1 MPSKGM
7 RLLARFLVGL
17 SLMGSGPAWA
27 GVTLNGS
34 WLSEREI
41 DTELPAA
48 GYGVGVS
55 FDMGPYAFLGLNYS
69 TLRTDSFEDA
79 LDGVEGRLEY
89 RSGGA
94 DLGLVWPWTEHL
106 GATVTGGYARSE
118 THGLDGF
125 RNDRPARFEGPT
137 GSLTL
142 WTQLG
147 DLALNVGRGYSY
159 IGAVP
164 GWDTSAGLGLRLWGD
179 VWLDGGYWRSAGV
192 QGWSAGLRA
201 TFAGD

>member
-7 RLLARFLVGL
+7 RRAALLLATL
-17 SLMGSGPAWA
+17 SFAGATPAWA
-27 GVTLNGS
+27 AVTLNGS
-34 WLSEREI
+34 WLQERELE
-41 DTELPAA
+41 TELPSA
-48 GYGVGVS
+48 GYGVGLS

-69 TLRTDSFEDA
+69 LLRTDSFEDA

-89 RSGGA
+89 RSGSI
-94 DLGLVWPWTEHL
+94 DLGGVWPWTDHL
-106 GATVTGGYARSE
+106 GATITGGYARSE

-125 RNDRPARFEGPT
+125 RHDRPARFDGPT

-164 GWDTSAGLGLRLWGD
+164 GWDTAAGLGLRLWGE
-179 VWLDGGYWRSAGV
+179 VWLDGGYWRSEASE
-192 QGWSAGLRA
+192 GWSAGLRM
-201 TFAGD
+201 TFAGN